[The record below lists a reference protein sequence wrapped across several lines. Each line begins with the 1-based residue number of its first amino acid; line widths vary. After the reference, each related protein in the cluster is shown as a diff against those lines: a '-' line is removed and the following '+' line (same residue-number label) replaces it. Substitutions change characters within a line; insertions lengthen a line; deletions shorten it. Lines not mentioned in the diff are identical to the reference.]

1 MRIAAQSIPSIR
13 FLLPVLCLLLAAGP
27 AAAYPP
33 DGPATPLAVQVV
45 YDDATIALRFS
56 WKTDKGYPGLL
67 HDLRG
72 YDADKGSWERPARI
86 NEDRIS
92 FMVEDID
99 DPVQGFAQHGCWVT
113 CHSDLNGMPGNAG
126 RGDTQHY
133 VLKGEGQGR
142 MLDMWHWRGGRS
154 GPMGYAE
161 DTWVRGHDLNSDAQG
176 RRRDD
181 DAGSPTALLR
191 DKGDRLRED
200 QAFAVAFTFEGKD
213 VPLPEFV
220 FDPQKNSGHYFLVDD
235 KGLAKAAPVAE
246 LAKAHSIEAMA
257 RGERQHA
264 LIATGEKANA
274 LHVPSLSDEEKAR
287 IAAEAMAGGLI
298 PRPVLFDHAGDQ
310 HDIRA
315 ERAFD
320 AAAMTWTVT
329 MIRALDTGSKN
340 DVSLKDLDAG
350 RVYTLGMA
358 VHDGNGSGMSHL
370 VALPASLGKA
380 GSGAM
385 IEAARV
391 SDATKADWG
400 RVPTAT
406 VDLFMAEPVSWQ
418 EIGGNAA
425 N

>member
-1 MRIAAQSIPSIR
+1 MRIAAHRLHAVRLI
-13 FLLPVLCLLLAAGP
+13 LPVLCLLLAAGP

-33 DGPATPLAVQVV
+33 DGPATPLAVQAA

-67 HDLRG
+67 HDLRS
-72 YDADKGSWERPARI
+72 YDAAKGSWERPARV

-99 DPVQGFAQHGCWVT
+99 DPVQGFANHGCWVT
-113 CHSDLNGMPGNAG
+113 CHTDLNGMPGNAG
-126 RGDTQHY
+126 RGDTRHY

-161 DTWVRGHDLNSDAQG
+161 DTWVRAHDLNSDAQG

-181 DAGSPTALLR
+181 DAGSPTTLLR

-200 QAFAVAFTFEGKD
+200 QPFAVAFTFESKD
-213 VPLPEFV
+213 VTLPEFV

-235 KGLAKAAPVAE
+235 NGLAKAAPVAE
-246 LAKAHSIEAMA
+246 LANAHSIEAMA

-274 LHVPSLSDEEKAR
+274 LHVASLSDEEKAR
-287 IAAEAMAGGLI
+287 IAAEALAGGII

-320 AAAMTWTVT
+320 EATMTWTVT

-340 DVSLKDLDAG
+340 DVSFKGLDAG

-358 VHDGNGSGMSHL
+358 LHDGNGSGMSHL

-380 GSGAM
+380 GSGSM

-391 SDATKADWG
+391 SDVAKADWTK
-400 RVPTAT
+400 VPTAT
-406 VDLFMAEPVSWQ
+406 VDLFTAEPVSWQ
-418 EIGGNAA
+418 EIDASATN
-425 N
+425 